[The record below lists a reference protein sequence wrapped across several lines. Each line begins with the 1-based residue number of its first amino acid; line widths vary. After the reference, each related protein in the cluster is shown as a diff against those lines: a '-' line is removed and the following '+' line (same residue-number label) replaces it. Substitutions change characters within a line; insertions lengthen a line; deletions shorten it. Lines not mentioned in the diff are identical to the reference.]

1 MQENIEQEFLSK
13 EYNTSSL
20 EEGNDVIVEYKGIK
34 MTLTTVKN
42 QKDDKNNINMTT
54 VDLGNCEIL
63 LKKAYNIPDDEM
75 IFMIKTDV
83 FQEGMKIPKITF
95 VVYGRLNRTNL
106 IKLNLSYCENSKID
120 LSIPIKITEN
130 IDKLNASSGYYND
143 LCYIATSD
151 SGTDIN
157 LNDRKN
163 EFVDNNRTVCQ
174 DGCIFSNYDNKKQK
188 AKCSC
193 DIVEH
198 SSSNDK
204 ISIDKSKLY
213 ENFLDIKNI
222 ANINLLKCYKVLFS
236 INGIKKNYGC
246 YSLIPIFL
254 SHFAIIIVF
263 YGKNY
268 YKVIKDKIYDIKYG
282 ISNWNLVKEEKR
294 KNRKIKRLR
303 KKNLGNVIGK
313 KRKQKQKFYNNKEEH
328 KEDISPQIDLEY
340 HKKYEKKLVKQ
351 IIKKHKIQK
360 DFDKNNTININND
373 DCSKGKI
380 NNIENFVSSKS
391 NKIESLEKIKQI
403 MSKNDE
409 EINNLSYKKAKKY
422 DKRNYFQYF
431 VSLLKTKHIVIF
443 TFFNNND
450 YNSKIIKINLFLF
463 NFSLFYVVNA
473 FFFSDNTMHKI
484 YEDKGSF
491 NFIYQLPQII
501 YSSLISI
508 ILDTLVKLL
517 ALSEGLILDYKKNK
531 KKENLDQRIFI
542 LENKLKIRFISY
554 FIISTILYLF
564 FWYYISMFCAIY
576 VNTQIHLIKDTLIS
590 FGLESLYPFGIYILP
605 CIFRILSLSYK
616 KKFLYYISLVFQML

>member
-1 MQENIEQEFLSK
+1 M
-13 EYNTSSL
+13 
-20 EEGNDVIVEYKGIK
+20 
-34 MTLTTVKN
+34 
-42 QKDDKNNINMTT
+42 
-54 VDLGNCEIL
+54 
-63 LKKAYNIPDDEM
+63 
-75 IFMIKTDV
+75 
-83 FQEGMKIPKITF
+83 
-95 VVYGRLNRTNL
+95 
-106 IKLNLSYCENSKID
+106 
-120 LSIPIKITEN
+120 
-130 IDKLNASSGYYND
+130 
-143 LCYIATSD
+143 
-151 SGTDIN
+151 
-157 LNDRKN
+157 
-163 EFVDNNRTVCQ
+163 
-174 DGCIFSNYDNKKQK
+174 
-188 AKCSC
+188 
-193 DIVEH
+193 
-198 SSSNDK
+198 
-204 ISIDKSKLY
+204 
-213 ENFLDIKNI
+213 
-222 ANINLLKCYKVLFS
+222 
-236 INGIKKNYGC
+236 
-246 YSLIPIFL
+246 
-254 SHFAIIIVF
+254 F

-268 YKVIKDKIYDIKYG
+268 YKIIKDKISDIKYG

-294 KNRKIKRLR
+294 QKRKIKRLR

-340 HKKYEKKLVKQ
+340 HKKYEKKLGKQ

-409 EINNLSYKKAKKY
+409 EINNLSYKKAIKY

-431 VSLLKTKHIVIF
+431 VSMLKTKHIVIF
-443 TFFNNND
+443 IFFNNND

-501 YSSLISI
+501 YSSIISI

-590 FGLESLYPFGIYILP
+590 FGLSLCYPFAIYLIP
-605 CIFRILSLSYK
+605 GIFRIPSLSNRK
-616 KKFLYYISLVFQML
+616 NKRNLLYGFSKILQFI